1 MDCSLKRSA
10 FGTTLAQLLLSPA
23 LGIRVESSDGE
34 GIYAVLQCSWM
45 VQNGRM
51 VYITATSLLTAI
63 RGLCLTVGSLCVS
76 DGVLSAVD
84 WTTLKVVPPEATR
97 ISMTYTAYKAVDC
110 TGELGLVGNN
120 SSPSPFAFD
129 DQTCSPGPIFENVQ
143 LFFRASDCTDNAAFT
158 VSKRFPSCSVSQGPL
173 VSAQTNYPQRACVRA
188 ETLFKTAMVQDYV
201 GARGESRMQL
211 FLLFFDCSAR
221 LLTWQL
227 RLRIMLQIA
236 TALNYMHKRSA
247 SPAYHRDVKS
257 ANVVINDDF
266 VAKLIDCGLSKY
278 VPEQGA
284 DAGFH
289 SVAPSMPNMRFG
301 TMQYGTKPRSHPKMA
316 TWWHQNIYFGPQN
329 ASQSLQSLENIRFP
343 HHRDKSHDQ
352 KSFLQKLDTALYM
365 LLRSGC

>member
-1 MDCSLKRSA
+1 MQTLCGARSTRSFHHPNIIRLLGFSMPLDRA
-10 FGTTLAQLLLSPA
+10 AAQGSDTLCLLY
-23 LGIRVESSDGE
+23 E
-34 GIYAVLQCSWM
+34 YAV
-45 VQNGRM
+45 
-51 VYITATSLLTAI
+51 
-63 RGLCLTVGSLCVS
+63 RGS
-76 DGVLSAVD
+76 VD
-84 WTTLKVVPPEATR
+84 KMLK
-97 ISMTYTAYKAVDC
+97 D
-110 TGELGLVGNN
+110 
-120 SSPSPFAFD
+120 
-129 DQTCSPGPIFENVQ
+129 
-143 LFFRASDCTDNAAFT
+143 
-158 VSKRFPSCSVSQGPL
+158 
-173 VSAQTNYPQRACVRA
+173 
-188 ETLFKTAMVQDYV
+188 
-201 GARGESRMQL
+201 
-211 FLLFFDCSAR
+211 DCSAR
-221 LLTWQL
+221 LLPWQL